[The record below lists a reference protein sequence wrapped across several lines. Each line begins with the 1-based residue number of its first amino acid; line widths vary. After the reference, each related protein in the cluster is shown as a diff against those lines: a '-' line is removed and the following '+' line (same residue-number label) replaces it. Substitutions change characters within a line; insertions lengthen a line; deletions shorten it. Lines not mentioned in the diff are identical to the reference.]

1 MHLGA
6 TMASGHYVAYVQAS
20 DHTRDYL
27 NCTRDERKANSL
39 SSATA
44 AVVAAHA
51 AAVGKSN
58 NENKTMAGLLKFF
71 RSKPASTNS
80 NLSSNSSSNN
90 SLMNQ
95 ELKLNGNSLG
105 ELSIYK

>member
-44 AVVAAHA
+44 ALGAAHA

-58 NENKTMAGLLKFF
+58 SENKSMAAIRKYFF
-71 RSKPASTNS
+71 PKPSSSNS

-95 ELKLNGNSLG
+95 DLKMNGNSLG
-105 ELSIYK
+105 E